1 MKGFDTRRYA
11 VVRTLPCPQTQRTA
25 VGIFIRRT
33 IGKGL
38 RNTGTPTLP
47 IRTFR
52 VRPGNGYYGT
62 KLNEL
67 IQDQY
72 DYFVPSSINNPEGQ
86 DARDDFAAAVAAWKA
101 LPDTDKINL
110 DSETSR
116 RNLHMSGYNLY
127 IRKWR
132 LGLL

>member
-1 MKGFDTRRYA
+1 MKGFYSRRYA

-25 VGIFIRRT
+25 VGQWIHRT

-38 RNTGTPTLP
+38 LNTGTPTLP

-52 VRPGNGYYGT
+52 VRTGNGYYGT
-62 KLNEL
+62 KLNEP

-72 DYFVPSSINNPEGQ
+72 DYFVPWPNAEMCPQ
-86 DARDDFAAAVAAWKA
+86 ADKDDFAAAVAAWKA
-101 LPDTDKINL
+101 LSSPDKKYWNDEAVRL
-110 DSETSR
+110 
-116 RNLHMSGYNLY
+116 NLHMSGFNLY